1 MRTGSYTCIPFNTVS
16 TLQLGA
22 HLPHNKE
29 ISVLN
34 SKNSPY
40 QLTCTQD
47 LHSIP
52 QKLITG

>member
-1 MRTGSYTCIPFNTVS
+1 MRTGSYTRIPFNAVS

-22 HLPHNKE
+22 HLPRNKE
-29 ISVLN
+29 ISVLYC
-34 SKNSPY
+34 KNNPY

-52 QKLITG
+52 QKLIIG